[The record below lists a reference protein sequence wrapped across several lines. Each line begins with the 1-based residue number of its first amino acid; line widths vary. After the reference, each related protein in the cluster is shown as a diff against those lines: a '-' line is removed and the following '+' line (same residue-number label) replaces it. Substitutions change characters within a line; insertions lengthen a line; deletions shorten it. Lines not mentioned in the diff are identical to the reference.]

1 MPKRPSN
8 LIYANTETPPLA
20 GVALLAF
27 QHSAIVLVN
36 LVYAVII
43 SKAIGLSSAEQLSLI
58 STTLLVCGVG
68 TMLQA
73 QFASR
78 LLVVFHP
85 NPIYI
90 PLIIAAG
97 LAEGASGIVVLVAS
111 AGIVQFFFGSA
122 VRKLRVLFP
131 PEVCGVVVLMLG
143 VSLLPGTL
151 RGIVEGVPPA
161 QVIDYQG
168 IVIALATL
176 AVTSIATVWLR
187 GTARFFALLLGCF
200 AGLILAYFTDH
211 WDFAKIAPHF
221 SGTVS
226 TSNLDWYIENQ
237 DKFLSAPLFALPG
250 LQFPGFTFSPGLIPI
265 AAIAA
270 LVNVVDELGVLIG
283 SERLED
289 ADWRKPDFTRV
300 SRGLQASG
308 LSTMVSGLF
317 GGVALGMSSANLSL
331 AYATGV
337 TSRVVALAAGA
348 MLTAVSFLPY
358 FLSVLRSLP
367 DAVLAGLLFYS
378 AAFFLV
384 SGAELALSR
393 MMSPRRALVI
403 GFSTGIGILVQAVP
417 LITSA
422 AHGTWLEH
430 VLAPMTLATLTAILL
445 NLAMRIGIT
454 QTETVEIRKGDT
466 GQAISEKLEE
476 LGEAWGLHRA
486 TVARASGAMNEIAEL
501 FMTMADGPVTCR
513 IKHNELHLLLNFSYQ
528 GRALSA
534 PDRAPTLEELESE
547 TDGMMNMSGWIIKK
561 LSDEMSVVSRGNQH
575 DVTIA
580 FEC

>member
-1 MPKRPSN
+1 MAKRPSS

-73 QFASR
+73 QFAGR

-111 AGIVQFFFGSA
+111 AGLVQFFFGSA

-161 QVIDYQG
+161 QVIDYMG
-168 IVIALATL
+168 IVIALTTL

-200 AGLILAYFTDH
+200 AGLILAYFTDN
-211 WDFAKIAPHF
+211 WEFAQVAPHF

-226 TSNLDWYIENQ
+226 TSNLDWYMENQ
-237 DKFLSAPLFALPG
+237 DKFLSAPFFAFPG

-283 SERLED
+283 AERLED

-337 TSRVVALAAGA
+337 TSRIVAIAAGA
-348 MLTAVSFLPY
+348 MLAAISFLPY
-358 FLSVLRSLP
+358 FLSILRSLP

-430 VLAPMTLATLTAILL
+430 ILAPMTLATLTAILL

-454 QTETVEIRKGDT
+454 QTETVEIRKGDS
-466 GQAISEKLEE
+466 GQAIVEKLEE

-547 TDGMMNMSGWIIKK
+547 TDGLANMSGWIIKK
-561 LSDEMSVVSRGNQH
+561 LSDDMSVVSRGHQH